1 MTRIVILNSA
11 DKNRIV
17 HQLHTEMINFSDL
30 NLAEEDDSE
39 PPAKKQAL
47 YSEEDNFNLLFGQ
60 KENLE
65 VEGQVRTDD
74 HLQLIQDELERYLK
88 GSRN

>member
-1 MTRIVILNSA
+1 MLAHWDPSDLLLCMRAITHPGHKSLSWLNSA

-17 HQLHTEMINFSDL
+17 HQLHTEMINVSGL

-47 YSEEDNFNLLFGQ
+47 YSEEDDFNLLFGQ
-60 KENLE
+60 KEDLE
-65 VEGQVRTDD
+65 VEGQV
-74 HLQLIQDELERYLK
+74 
-88 GSRN
+88 